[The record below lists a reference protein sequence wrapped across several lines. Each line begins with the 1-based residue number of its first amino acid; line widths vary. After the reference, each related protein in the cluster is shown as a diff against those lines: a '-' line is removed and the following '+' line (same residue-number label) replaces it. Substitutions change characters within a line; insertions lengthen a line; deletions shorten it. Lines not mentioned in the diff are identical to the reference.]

1 MTTLQIVIV
10 AFAAGFLSCAALAAT
25 IVLWAFADK
34 RAGGSEPLS
43 NTEHQPQRVA

>member
-1 MTTLQIVIV
+1 MTTLQIAIV

-34 RAGGSEPLS
+34 RTGGMEPVAAA
-43 NTEHQPQRVA
+43 EHQQRAA